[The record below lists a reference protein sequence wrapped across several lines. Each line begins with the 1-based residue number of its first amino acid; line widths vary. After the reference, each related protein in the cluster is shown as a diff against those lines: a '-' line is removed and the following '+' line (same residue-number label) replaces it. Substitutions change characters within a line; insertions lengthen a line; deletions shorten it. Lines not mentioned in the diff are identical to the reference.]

1 MLGVVSTHERLS
13 DGTEHASLLYELP
26 PPPPRLCRI
35 KFSVNLKIGRGEK
48 QKYKD
53 TVEHRHLLLE
63 GQKASA
69 YSVNNTA

>member
-1 MLGVVSTHERLS
+1 MVGVVPTHERLS
-13 DGTEHASLLYELP
+13 DRTEYVPLLEELP
-26 PPPPRLCRI
+26 PPPLRLCRI
-35 KFSVNLKIGRGEK
+35 KFSVNLKIRRGEK

-53 TVEHRHLLLE
+53 TVEHTHLQLE